1 MNLANVLI
9 SIISFCLGTIFGWFL
24 KSFILKDIKDN
35 DARIFVLVV
44 VSIMWLASVAT
55 ELVNPSYKTSPFV
68 HGLMGSIVGFFYTFK
83 PKK

>member
-1 MNLANVLI
+1 MNWNGVLL
-9 SIISFCLGTIFGWFL
+9 SIISFTLGTVFGWFL
-24 KSFILKDIKDN
+24 KTCLLKDIKDN

-55 ELVNPSYKTSPFV
+55 ELVNPTYKTSPFI